1 MNPRYC
7 FEIAED
13 LSARYCFSFVDTE
26 DGLASFLFSH
36 LKVDVEE
43 EMEFRYDDD
52 PFRIV
57 MCHIPRHQWEDFLRA
72 IELLPGLM
80 AYAGKEGYE
89 EYCLDLMRNAAQF
102 LRSRPDKGGLT
113 PPQ

>member
-13 LSARYCFSFVDTE
+13 LSTRYCFSFVDTE

-43 EMEFRYDDD
+43 EMESKAVDSS
-52 PFRIV
+52 I
-57 MCHIPRHQWEDFLRA
+57 W
-72 IELLPGLM
+72 G
-80 AYAGKEGYE
+80 
-89 EYCLDLMRNAAQF
+89 
-102 LRSRPDKGGLT
+102 S
-113 PPQ
+113 PQ